1 MMIKK
6 LAASILDV
14 DFACLE
20 RELRKIESGGAD
32 LLHLD
37 IMDGNYVPNISFGPR
52 IVESIKNITSL
63 PLEVHLMVEKP
74 ENHTKSFINAGG
86 DIIIVHY
93 ETSKHLDR
101 LIQTINEA
109 DVKSGIALNPATPLS
124 VIEYLIKKID
134 FLLLMTVNPGFGGQK
149 FIPEM
154 IPKIEKARKIIDNQK
169 KSISLA
175 VDGGINLDNIS
186 EVIKAGA
193 ETIVVGQIISK
204 SANTEMTI
212 KKIKKILNQSIV
224 NKTSV

>member
-1 MMIKK
+1 MLKK
-6 LAASILDV
+6 LAPSILDV
-14 DFACLE
+14 DFTCLE

-37 IMDGNYVPNISFGPR
+37 IMDGNFVPNISFGPK
-52 IVESIKNITSL
+52 IVESIKSITSL
-63 PLEVHLMVEKP
+63 PLEVHLMVKKP
-74 ENHTKSFINAGG
+74 ENHIKSFIDAGG

-124 VIEYLIKKID
+124 VIGYLINKID
-134 FLLLMTVNPGFGGQK
+134 ILLLMTVNPGFGGQK

-154 IPKIEKARKIIDNQK
+154 IAKIEKARRIIDNQK

-175 VDGGINLDNIS
+175 VDGGINLDNIYQ
-186 EVIKAGA
+186 VVKAGA
-193 ETIVVGQIISK
+193 EIIVVGQIISK
-204 SANTEMTI
+204 SANPEMTI
-212 KKIKKILNQSIV
+212 KKIKNIM
-224 NKTSV
+224 NK

>member
-1 MMIKK
+1 MIKK
-6 LAASILDV
+6 LATSILDV
-14 DFACLE
+14 DFTCLK

-32 LLHLD
+32 LIHLD
-37 IMDGNYVPNISFGPR
+37 IMDGNFVPNISFGPS
-52 IVESIKNITSL
+52 IVESIKSITSL

-74 ENHTKSFINAGG
+74 ENHIKSFIDAGG

-109 DVKSGIALNPATPLS
+109 NVKSGIALNPATPLS
-124 VIEYLIKKID
+124 VIEYLTNKID
-134 FLLLMTVNPGFGGQK
+134 FLLLMTVNPGFGGQN

-154 IPKIEKARKIIDNQK
+154 ITKIEKARKIIDNQK
-169 KSISLA
+169 KSISLE

-193 ETIVVGQIISK
+193 EIIVLGQIISK
-204 SANTEMTI
+204 SANPEMTI
-212 KKIKKILNQSIV
+212 KKIKNILN
-224 NKTSV
+224 